1 MCICCTAANDVT
13 KQKDLTRFH
22 KHLFNQIASG
32 HSDSTH
38 TGKEVKEKEPQ
49 RTSTHKPV
57 DRTPSLEDKQRHM
70 SESEHK
76 DIGPTSPDRSL
87 TDNNDLTECR
97 RRHSSH
103 DLEHR
108 DSVSKDSEDI
118 QIGQSEDDQDKPLPT
133 GVVSSDNSMS
143 TESQSVTMKVDKEE
157 RRKVASVKR
166 TNEEAQMSARERYL
180 ARKKAKLTK
189 PIEKS

>member
-13 KQKDLTRFH
+13 KQTDMTRFH

-32 HSDSTH
+32 PSNSTD
-38 TGKEVKEKEPQ
+38 TDKEIKEKEPH

-57 DRTPSLEDKQRHM
+57 DRTPSLEDKQRHV
-70 SESEHK
+70 SESGHK
-76 DIGPTSPDRSL
+76 DIGPTSPDSSL
-87 TDNNDLTECR
+87 TDNNDLTESR
-97 RRHSSH
+97 RRHSSY

-108 DSVSKDSEDI
+108 DSISKDREDI
-118 QIGQSEDDQDKPLPT
+118 QTGQNEDQDKPLPT

-143 TESQSVTMKVDKEE
+143 TESQSVTIKVDKEE